1 MKVPLLDLKAQYA
14 TIRDEIEPVVKDVFE
29 SQYFI
34 LGPKVKEFEQEVAN
48 YCGADYA
55 TGCASGTDALLLAL
69 MALDIQPGNEV
80 ITSPYTFFATGG
92 SIARLGAKI
101 VFCDI
106 KPDTYNLD
114 PGHLDYLITERTKA
128 IIPVHLYGLIAEMD
142 RINEIAG
149 EHSIP
154 VVEDAAQAIGATV
167 PYGRAGSLGTIGC
180 FSFFPSKNLGGAGD
194 GGMVVTNDQDIAERL
209 GILRGHGSKPKYY
222 HSIVG
227 INSRLDALQA
237 AVLQVKLRHLDS
249 WSAARRANAYTYGRL
264 FAGRDL
270 SDKVTLPV
278 IPDGYGHIFNQ
289 FVIRV
294 KDRDVLREYLR
305 ENGVGTEIY
314 YPVPLH
320 LQECFAELGYHEGDM
335 PESEDAAKTTLAL
348 PIYPELTGDM
358 QEYVVETIDAFCRQE
373 KNIHINRK

>member
-1 MKVPLLDLKAQYA
+1 MNVPLLDLKAQYA
-14 TIRDEIEPVVKDVFE
+14 TIRDELEPVVKDVFE

-34 LGPKVKEFEQEVAN
+34 LGPKVKEFEQEVAR
-48 YCGADYA
+48 YCGAVYA

-69 MALDIQPGNEV
+69 MALDIQPGDEV

-114 PGHLDYLITERTKA
+114 PGVLEELITEKTKA
-128 IIPVHLYGLIAEMD
+128 IIPVHLYGLTAEMD

-149 EHSIP
+149 ARAIP
-154 VVEDAAQAIGATV
+154 VVEDAAQAIGSTA
-167 PYGRAGSLGTIGC
+167 PYGSAGSLGTIGC

-194 GGMVVTNDQDIAERL
+194 GGMVVTNDKDIAEKL
-209 GILRGHGSKPKYY
+209 GILRVHGSKPKYY

-249 WSAARRANAYTYGRL
+249 WSATRRANAETYGRL

-289 FVIRV
+289 FVVRAQ
-294 KDRDVLREYLR
+294 DRDALREYLR
-305 ENGVGTEIY
+305 ENGIGTEIY

-358 QEYVVETIDAFCRQE
+358 QEYVVETIDSFY
-373 KNIHINRK
+373 RKD